1 MNITIDKLREETRKA
16 GRSFIYNPD
25 EERDD
30 EKQTAHFYFV
40 GKDES
45 KEVVFNAFIMT
56 LEYDYHLA
64 VMEEAEEKMSTL
76 HPSLAGKFYEDFTE
90 AEQDKFD
97 EVMDEV
103 YDQGLVKVQ
112 ERVDLFESDASG
124 ELEMEVSLNVKEIN
138 DQVIEKFIKEFNSDT
153 LELDDRTYSFEML
166 DDEE

>member
-1 MNITIDKLREETRKA
+1 MNITIDKLREQTRKA

-25 EERDD
+25 EDRDD
-30 EKQTAHFYFV
+30 EKQTAYFYFV
-40 GKDES
+40 GKDDN

-64 VMEEAEEKMSTL
+64 VMEEAEEKISTL
-76 HPSLAGKFYEDFTE
+76 HPNLAGKFYEDYTDD
-90 AEQDKFD
+90 EQDKFD
-97 EVMDEV
+97 EVMDDI

-112 ERVDLFESDASG
+112 ERVDLFESDSSN
-124 ELEMEVSLNVKEIN
+124 ELEMEISLNVKEIT
-138 DQVIEKFIKEFNSDT
+138 DQVIEKFIKEFNADT